1 MNRALNLMLCA
12 LLLALIATQ
21 AAAEQNLQHARLSI
35 PDMVCVSCE
44 MRVEE
49 AMTSVGGVAEVRF
62 EPGANIATVS
72 FDPEQASLDAIL
84 AACAEAGYP
93 ASVVDSTET

>member
-1 MNRALNLMLCA
+1 MSQAPKLFLCT
-12 LLLALIATQ
+12 LLLAFL
-21 AAAEQNLQHARLSI
+21 AASAQAEQNLQHTRLSI

-44 MRVEE
+44 MRVEQ
-49 AMTSVGGVAEVRF
+49 AMTSVSGVAEVSF

-72 FDPEQASLDAIL
+72 FDPEQASLDTIL

-93 ASVVDSTET
+93 ARVLESTET